1 MILSTP
7 TSPATWLFTA
17 LTMIDIPIQV
27 YQLFDPESTMQRFQ
41 VNPVASRLIAT
52 LLLAIN
58 AYDLVAA
65 LQKNIPVLWIS
76 CLARLL
82 GYCVF
87 VTGGEKWK
95 SAANAQGLLTM
106 VIFLALWLS

>member
-41 VNPVASRLIAT
+41 VNPVASRLIGQF
-52 LLLAIN
+52 
-58 AYDLVAA
+58 
-65 LQKNIPVLWIS
+65 LQIPCLIFPSPSPWTNSSDSNI
-76 CLARLL
+76 
-82 GYCVF
+82 
-87 VTGGEKWK
+87 VTG
-95 SAANAQGLLTM
+95 N
-106 VIFLALWLS
+106 